1 MTQAA
6 GLELKVSGKIAKP
19 PKHIPQRTCVGCRTI
34 LPKRSLLRLVR
45 RPEGVQVDPTG
56 KLAGRGAYL
65 HNRRSCWEKG
75 LKGPLAHALK
85 VTLTTADIQFLRQ
98 FIQTLPEEAG
108 DAGTQA

>member
-1 MTQAA
+1 
-6 GLELKVSGKIAKP
+6 LS
-19 PKHIPQRTCVGCRTI
+19 
-34 LPKRSLLRLVR
+34 KRALVRLVC

-85 VTLTTADIQFLRQ
+85 ITLTTDDTQHLRQ
-98 FIQTLPEEAG
+98 FMRTLPEDEKDTG
-108 DAGTQA
+108 DQA